1 MSFERALYNLLLPA
15 AGAWAKILARFNDK
29 IAEGIEGRRGIRER
43 WLKKVAGLDPAK
55 RTIWFHVSSVG
66 EFLQARPVMD
76 LLAEKHGGNIHIA
89 LTFFS
94 PSGMNYF
101 EKHDRSSGNASLAFV
116 DYLPIDTVS
125 NVRFCLET
133 LKPDMIVYVKFDLW
147 PNLIIEAGSSGIPQ
161 ILVSGTL
168 SPSSKR
174 LSGPARRFYGSLY
187 STLDAIAAIS
197 DEDAERFS
205 ARLGGETE
213 IVTAGDTRFDQVC
226 QRVDTSTVKIPGAVL
241 DDERDLLIAGSS
253 WPRDEA
259 IVIPGFARILETR
272 PRTAMIVA
280 PHEPTP
286 ARLAEIEESL
296 SGYNLRSVR
305 LSALERWETDTPVV
319 IADGVGYLAELYR
332 AGDIAY
338 VGGSWTTGV
347 HNVMEPAV
355 LGLPVF
361 FGPRIDNSWEAG
373 MLVRL
378 GAGKVVS
385 SPEEFASGTAAL
397 LGDRGLLASLG
408 EKASGFIRESCGAAP
423 RCLDLIERY
432 IDTGKAHSDR

>member
-1 MSFERALYNLLLPA
+1 MSFERLLYNILLPA
-15 AGAWAKILARFNDK
+15 AAVWARISARFNAK
-29 IAEGIEGRRGIRER
+29 IAEGIEGRKGLRER
-43 WLKKVAGLDPAK
+43 WGRRAPLLDPAMK
-55 RTIWFHVSSVG
+55 TVWFHVSSVG

-76 LLAEKHGGNIHIA
+76 LLAEKHGGSVQIA

-101 EKHDRSSGNASLAFV
+101 EKHDRSARNPSLAFV

-125 NVRFCLET
+125 NVRFCLDT

-147 PNLIIEAGSSGIPQ
+147 PNLITEAGKRGIPQ

-187 STLDAIAAIS
+187 SSLDAIAAIS
-197 DEDAERFS
+197 DEDAQRFS
-205 ARLGGETE
+205 MHLGGDTE

-226 QRVDTSTVKIPGAVL
+226 QRIDTSTVKIPDAVL
-241 DDERDLLIAGSS
+241 EDGRSLVIAGSS

-259 IVIPGFARILETR
+259 IVIPGFARILAGN
-272 PRTAMIVA
+272 PGTAMIIA
-280 PHEPTP
+280 PHEPTD
-286 ARLAEIEESL
+286 ARLAEIESALEEHGL
-296 SGYNLRSVR
+296 DSVR
-305 LSALERWETDTPVV
+305 LSALESRDKGTHV
-319 IADGVGYLAELYR
+319 IVADGVGYLAELYR
-332 AGDIAY
+332 AGDVAY

-361 FGPRIDNSWEAG
+361 FGPKIDNSWEAG

-378 GAGKVVS
+378 GAGSVVR
-385 SPEEFASGTAAL
+385 SPEEFAEGAGAL
-397 LGDRGLLASLG
+397 LKDRALLETG
-408 EKASGFIRESCGAAP
+408 GKKASEFIRSSCGAAP
-423 RCLDLIERY
+423 RCLALIEKY
-432 IDTGKAHSDR
+432 LDTGKA

>member
-1 MSFERALYNLLLPA
+1 MSFERGIYNMLLPTA
-15 AGAWAKILARFNDK
+15 AALAKLSAKFNDK
-29 IAEGIEGRRGIRER
+29 IAEGIEGRKGLRDRWRES
-43 WLKKVAGLDPAK
+43 AAALDPGK
-55 RTIWFHVSSVG
+55 KTIWFHVSSVG

-76 LLAEKHGGNIHIA
+76 LLAEKHGDSVQIA

-101 EKHDRSSGNASLAFV
+101 EKHDRSARNPALAFV
-116 DYLPIDTVS
+116 DYLPLDTIS
-125 NVRFCLET
+125 NVRFCLKT
-133 LKPDMIVYVKFDLW
+133 LRPEIIVYVKFDLW
-147 PNLIIEAGSSGIPQ
+147 PNLIIESGKAGVPQ

-174 LSGPARRFYGSLY
+174 LSGPAKRFYGSLY
-187 STLDAIAAIS
+187 STLSAIAAIS

-205 ARLGGETE
+205 RYLGRGTE

-226 QRVDTSTVKIPGAVL
+226 QRIDTSTVKISEAVL
-241 DDERDLLIAGSS
+241 DNGRDLVIAGSS
-253 WPRDEA
+253 WPKDEA
-259 IVIPGFARILETR
+259 IVIPGFAEIIAER
-272 PRTAMIVA
+272 PGTAMIVA
-280 PHEPTP
+280 PHEPTDT
-286 ARLAEIEESL
+286 RLAEIDKSL
-296 SGYNLRSVR
+296 EANGLRSVR
-305 LSALERWETDTPVV
+305 LSTLEKWDAETPVV
-319 IADGVGYLAELYR
+319 VADGVGYLAELYR

-361 FGPRIDNSWEAG
+361 FGPKIDNSWEAD

-385 SPEEFASGTAAL
+385 SPEEFARDAGAL
-397 LGDRGLLASLG
+397 LGDRALLDSLG
-408 EKASGFIRESCGAAP
+408 EKASGFIRRSCGAAP
-423 RCLDLIERY
+423 RCLDLIEKY
-432 IDTGKAHSDR
+432 IDT

>member
-1 MSFERALYNLLLPA
+1 MSFERGIYNLLLPA
-15 AGAWAKILARFNDK
+15 AAAWAKLSAKFNDK
-29 IAEGIEGRRGIRER
+29 IAEGIEGRKGLRARWREST
-43 WLKKVAGLDPAK
+43 AALDPGK

-76 LLAEKHGGNIHIA
+76 ILAERHGDSVQIA

-101 EKHDRSSGNASLAFV
+101 EKHDRSARNPALAFI

-133 LKPDMIVYVKFDLW
+133 LRPDMIVYVKFDLW
-147 PNLIIEAGSSGIPQ
+147 PNLIIESGKAGVPQ

-174 LSGPARRFYGSLY
+174 LLGPAKRFYGSLY
-187 STLDAIAAIS
+187 STLSAIAAIS

-205 ARLGGETE
+205 RYLERGTA

-226 QRVDTSTVKIPGAVL
+226 QRIDTSTVKISEAVL
-241 DDERDLLIAGSS
+241 HDGRDLVIAGSS
-253 WPRDEA
+253 WPKDEA
-259 IVIPGFARILETR
+259 IVIPGFASIIAER
-272 PRTAMIVA
+272 PGTAMIVA
-280 PHEPTP
+280 PHEPTDT
-286 ARLAEIEESL
+286 RLVEIEESL
-296 SGYNLRSVR
+296 AANGLRSVR
-305 LSALERWETDTPVV
+305 LSTLETWDAETPVV
-319 IADGVGYLAELYR
+319 VADGVGYLAELYR

-361 FGPRIDNSWEAG
+361 FGPKIDNAWEAG

-385 SPEEFASGTAAL
+385 SPEEFAREAGAL
-397 LGDRGLLASLG
+397 LGNRALLDSLG
-408 EKASGFIRESCGAAP
+408 EIASGFIRGSCGAAP
-423 RCLDLIERY
+423 RCVDLIEKY
-432 IDTGKAHSDR
+432 IDT